1 MKINTSTLLYFRLLS
16 IVIFSALF
24 TSCTTDDIAPTLIE
38 FSASESN
45 LNENGGSITVTAK
58 LNGLASEEI
67 IIPLTITG
75 SATPLTDYT
84 VSSNQLIINKGSD
97 TGEITINAV
106 DDTDTEGIETIEIT
120 LTTTGNLLVLENY
133 QISIQLLDDDS
144 DTDNDGVS
152 DSEDECPTI
161 PGEIA
166 NNGCPYLGFLINE
179 VLYDPAGD
187 LTGDANGDGL
197 RDAND
202 DEFIEFYNSGPALDI
217 SGYKIYDA
225 TALTNNTPRHVFPS
239 GTIVPANGV
248 VVVFGGGS
256 PTGNFGGSIVQT
268 ASGGQIN
275 ISNAGD
281 FITVEDALG
290 NIVVTIDIEPFS
302 DNPDESYTRNLD
314 IIGDFV
320 QHSSIPEALGA
331 LFSPGK
337 KVNGTSF

>member
-16 IVIFSALF
+16 IVVFSALF
-24 TSCTTDDIAPTLIE
+24 ARCTTDDIAPTLIE

-45 LNENGGSITVTAK
+45 LNEDGGSITLTAK
-58 LNGLASEEI
+58 LNGLASEQL
-67 IIPLTITG
+67 IIPLTLMGT
-75 SATPLTDYT
+75 ATPSTDYT

-106 DDTDTEGIETIEIT
+106 NDTETEDIETIDIT
-120 LTTTGNLLVLENY
+120 LTTTGNLLVLEDY

-144 DTDNDGVS
+144 DTDNDGVP
-152 DSEDECPTI
+152 DSEDACPTV

-187 LTGDANGDGL
+187 LSGDANGDGV

-225 TALTNNTPRHVFPS
+225 TALTNNAPRHVFPS

-248 VVVFGGGS
+248 VVVFGGGN
-256 PTGNFGGSIVQT
+256 PTGTFGGAIVQT

-275 ISNAGD
+275 LSNAGD
-281 FITVEDALG
+281 FITVEDASG
-290 NIVVTIDIEPFS
+290 NVVVTLDIAPFS
-302 DNPDESYTRNLD
+302 DNPDESYTRNPD

-320 QHSSIPEALGA
+320 QHSTIAEASGA